1 MFNVKAKVLS
11 ETKGRVRFGC
21 PQLHTEDGEAF
32 AKKFLKIEGVKS
44 VKVNPNTGTLLMTYE
59 PKEFNDA
66 EFSKAFNK
74 IIEKQAKQNIEAM
87 KHFRYS
93 PKARPES
100 KPVGETRKSP
110 LLHRLRTVENR
121 GMAIS
126 GVGLL
131 AGILLKRATLHSA
144 AGWVFI
150 AAAIAHSIR
159 YRRTIW

>member
-1 MFNVKAKVLS
+1 MFSVKANILS

-21 PQLHTEDGEAF
+21 PQLYTEDGEAF
-32 AKKFLKIEGVKS
+32 AKKLLKIDGVKS
-44 VKVNPNTGTLLMTYE
+44 AKVNPTTGTLLMIYE
-59 PKEFNDA
+59 PKEFNEG
-66 EFSKAFNK
+66 EFSKIFNK
-74 IIEKQAKQNIEAM
+74 LIEKQAKQNLEAL
-87 KHFRYS
+87 KYFRYS
-93 PKARPES
+93 PKARPDS
-100 KPVGETRKSP
+100 KPDDKPKKSP

-131 AGILLKRATLHSA
+131 AGILLKKYGLHSA

>member
-1 MFNVKAKVLS
+1 MFNVKAKILS
-11 ETKGRVRFGC
+11 ETEGRVRFGC
-21 PQLHTEDGEAF
+21 PQLHVEDSEAF
-32 AKKFLKIEGVKS
+32 AKKFLKIDGVKS
-44 VKVNPNTGTLLMTYE
+44 AKVNPTTGTLLMTYE
-59 PKEFNDA
+59 PEGFNKE
-66 EFSKAFNK
+66 EFSKIFNK
-74 IIEKQAKQNIEAM
+74 LIEKRAKQNIEAM

-100 KPVGETRKSP
+100 KSDNETRKSP

-131 AGILLKRATLHSA
+131 AGILLKRAALHSA

-150 AAAIAHSIR
+150 AAAVAHSIR